1 MGGQTIVWER
11 KSAGKDRYLISPAGV
26 FGGSMGDF
34 GDVLED
40 EDTW

>member
-11 KSAGKDRYLISPAGV
+11 KSAGKDRYLMSAAGV

-34 GDVLED
+34 DDVLED